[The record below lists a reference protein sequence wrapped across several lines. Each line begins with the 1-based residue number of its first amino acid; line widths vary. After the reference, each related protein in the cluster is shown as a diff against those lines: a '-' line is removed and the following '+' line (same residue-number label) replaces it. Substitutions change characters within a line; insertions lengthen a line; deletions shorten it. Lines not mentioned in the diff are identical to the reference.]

1 MRALVIVPT
10 YNERENLPLL
20 IPSILAQGPQFEVL
34 VVDDN
39 SPDGTGEIA
48 DQWAART
55 PRVHVLHRSGKLGLG
70 TAYIAGFK
78 FALQRDYDVAFE
90 MDADF
95 SHDPKDLPR
104 LLEAVRHADVA
115 IGSRWVAGG
124 GTVNWSLLRTAISR
138 GGSLYAG
145 FLLGLPIRDLTGG
158 FKCFRRRVLA
168 ALDLDAITSNGYA
181 FQVEVNYYC
190 HALGFQVVEVPI
202 RFTDRTAGTS
212 KMSSGIVF
220 EAARVVWQLRGAPAP
235 VARPAD
241 DPAQHVARTP
251 GAAGRPAAPGLPVGM
266 PLDAS
271 PHDPAPL
278 AGRSGTAT
286 PVDAA
291 TPGRDGE
298 PDAARSLLGVGA
310 RRDR

>member
-10 YNERENLPLL
+10 YNECENLPLL
-20 IPSILAQGPQFEVL
+20 IPSILAQGHQFEVL

-55 PRVHVLHRSGKLGLG
+55 PRVHVIHRSGTLGLG

-78 FALQRDYDVAFE
+78 FALARAYDVAFE

-95 SHDPKDLPR
+95 SHDPKELPR
-104 LLEAVRHADVA
+104 LLDAVRHADVA
-115 IGSRWVAGG
+115 IGSRWVDGG
-124 GTVNWSLLRTAISR
+124 GTVNWSLLRTLISR

-145 FLLGLPIRDLTGG
+145 SLLGLPIRDLTGG
-158 FKCFRRRVLA
+158 YKCFRRRVLA

-190 HALGFQVVEVPI
+190 HALGFHVVEVPI

-212 KMSSGIVF
+212 KMSTGIVF
-220 EAARVVWQLRGAPAP
+220 EAAKVVWQLRGTPAPTAPSVPEAAP
-235 VARPAD
+235 VAG
-241 DPAQHVARTP
+241 VAR
-251 GAAGRPAAPGLPVGM
+251 GRRPRLAELANFDAV
-266 PLDAS
+266 PLDATS
-271 PHDPAPL
+271 PPDAPL
-278 AGRSGTAT
+278 LDGAISGRPGADESGDEAILAGSR
-286 PVDAA
+286 
-291 TPGRDGE
+291 R
-298 PDAARSLLGVGA
+298 AR
-310 RRDR
+310 